1 MKWRREDKSW
11 SPTGAAGSAKTEDCD
26 DDDWL
31 IGKLAQ
37 TELVTSQSLLKG
49 ISEKISN

>member
-1 MKWRREDKSW
+1 MRLSAVEVEEGGRD
-11 SPTGAAGSAKTEDCD
+11 GAAGSAKTEDCD

-37 TELVTSQSLLKG
+37 TKLVTSPC
-49 ISEKISN
+49 